1 MLFPKPGDRKKR
13 RTSLHVRKGDKVV
26 VLSGQSRSNEPRE
39 VLKVLAEA
47 GKVIVQ
53 GVNLRWKH
61 QKRSQQNPKGGRVQ
75 IEQPIPA
82 SKVLLYSEKQKRGT
96 RTRSERVDTKRV
108 RVGVK
113 CGTKFD

>member
-1 MLFPKPGDRKKR
+1 MLFTTEKPARKN
-13 RTSLHVRKGDKVV
+13 LHVRKGDKVV
-26 VLSGQSRSNEPRE
+26 VCSGPYKSSQVHE
-39 VLKVLAEA
+39 VLKVDAET
-47 GKVIVQ
+47 GKIIVQ

-82 SKVLLYSEKQKRGT
+82 SVVLLWSEKLGKGT
-96 RTRSERVDTKRV
+96 RTRNQVVDGKKV

-113 CGTKFD
+113 CGTRF